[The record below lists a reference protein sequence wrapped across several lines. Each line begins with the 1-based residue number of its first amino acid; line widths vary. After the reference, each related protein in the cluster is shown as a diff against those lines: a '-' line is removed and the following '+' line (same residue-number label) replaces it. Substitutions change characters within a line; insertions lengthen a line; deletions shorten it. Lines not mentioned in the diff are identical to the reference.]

1 MISLAPTHPGP
12 SRELLNH
19 EGGFLWW
26 YAEALDEAGNGLVL
40 IWSFGLPFLPSW
52 AGPAREGVRAALRT
66 RPAINIA
73 LYSEGRLDGYWLE
86 ELDPADARWDGAERW
101 RFGNSRFEITRRDGR
116 LLLDAELDVRTPGAA
131 ESLQGQ
137 VTFDTVAARVERG
150 FAWDQRHAWTPLAG
164 PGRADWALRC
174 GARTWA
180 GEGAPYLDRNH
191 GEVMLHELGIHTW
204 HWGHGSFAD
213 EQRIAYALVGEG
225 GEARAFGVSIHADGR
240 VEVRDDL
247 RARFGPARRTLFGMR
262 ERAWWAVEDDA
273 GTWLRCDA
281 SLRVDDGFFYL
292 RHLGPAARGAER
304 AFGSSE
310 VIQPGRV
317 DLPRHRALVHMRIGR
332 AGRDSIWSPLFTG
345 PRAGRLGRLLQHWGA
360 AA

>member
-12 SRELLNH
+12 SRELLDH

-86 ELDPADARWDGAERW
+86 ELDPTDARWDGAERW

-131 ESLQGQ
+131 EGLQGQ

-191 GEVMLHELGIHTW
+191 GEVMLDELGIHTW

-225 GEARAFGVSIHADGR
+225 GEARAFACRSMRTAGWRSR
-240 VEVRDDL
+240 RPPRPL
-247 RARFGPARRTLFGMR
+247 RPERRTLR
-262 ERAWWAVEDDA
+262 DARARSRAVEDAA
-273 GTWLRCDA
+273 GTGCAATL
-281 SLRVDDGFFYL
+281 LRVDDGFFYL
-292 RHLGPAARGAER
+292 RHLGPAARAPSAPSAPAR
-304 AFGSSE
+304 
-310 VIQPGRV
+310 
-317 DLPRHRALVHMRIGR
+317 
-332 AGRDSIWSPLFTG
+332 
-345 PRAGRLGRLLQHWGA
+345 
-360 AA
+360 

>member
-12 SRELLNH
+12 SRELLDH

-137 VTFDTVAARVERG
+137 VTFDTVAARVEHG

-164 PGRADWALRC
+164 PGRADWALAEC
-174 GARTWA
+174 
-180 GEGAPYLDRNH
+180 
-191 GEVMLHELGIHTW
+191 
-204 HWGHGSFAD
+204 
-213 EQRIAYALVGEG
+213 
-225 GEARAFGVSIHADGR
+225 
-240 VEVRDDL
+240 
-247 RARFGPARRTLFGMR
+247 ARFGEQAWYDATMGRSAATASCGLISYGKRIGSRGIGGVELMPKSTAPPPLPPPPAAKADDEDPRVPSSPRGGGGWCARR
-262 ERAWWAVEDDA
+262 
-273 GTWLRCDA
+273 
-281 SLRVDDGFFYL
+281 S
-292 RHLGPAARGAER
+292 
-304 AFGSSE
+304 
-310 VIQPGRV
+310 
-317 DLPRHRALVHMRIGR
+317 IGR
-332 AGRDSIWSPLFTG
+332 TLRRTSHAVSPSSKQMRQPL
-345 PRAGRLGRLLQHWGA
+345 R
-360 AA
+360 